1 MMLESHEK
9 QMIGLDTTELI
20 RASGET
26 AEILRPAVAGAGD
39 FAGPHAPSEESLGI
53 VTIEFQQLSP
63 DELKQIG
70 ADGLCSML
78 PDTDVAEGDI
88 LIFNEVRYCV
98 SDVKP
103 VNCFGA
109 VSHMV
114 VKLEREYQKRD

>member
-9 QMIGLDTTELI
+9 QMITLDTAELI

-26 AEILRPAVAGAGD
+26 AEILRPAVAGAGE
-39 FAGPHAPSEESLGI
+39 FAGSHAPNEESVG
-53 VTIEFQQLSP
+53 TAPIEFRQLSP

-78 PDTDVAEGDI
+78 PDADVAEGDI
-88 LIFNEVRYCV
+88 LIFNEVRYSV

-109 VSHMV
+109 VSHLI
-114 VKLEREYQKRD
+114 VKLEREYQS

>member
-1 MMLESHEK
+1 MLENHEK
-9 QMIGLDTTELI
+9 QMIGLDVAELI
-20 RASGET
+20 RASGES
-26 AEILRPAVAGAGD
+26 AEIQRPAVAGSGG
-39 FAGPHAPSEESLGI
+39 FAGPHAPNEESVG
-53 VTIEFQQLSP
+53 TAPIEFQQLSP

-88 LIFNEVRYCV
+88 LIFNEVRYSV
-98 SDVKP
+98 SDVKQ

-109 VSHMV
+109 VSHLV

>member
-1 MMLESHEK
+1 
-9 QMIGLDTTELI
+9 MITLDTAELI

-26 AEILRPAVAGAGD
+26 AELLRPTVAGAGG
-39 FAGPHAPSEESLGI
+39 FAGPHEPSDESLGS
-53 VTIEFQQLSP
+53 VQIEFQQLSP

-78 PDTDVAEGDI
+78 PDADVAEGDI
-88 LIFNEVRYCV
+88 LIFNEVRYHV

-109 VSHMV
+109 VSHLI